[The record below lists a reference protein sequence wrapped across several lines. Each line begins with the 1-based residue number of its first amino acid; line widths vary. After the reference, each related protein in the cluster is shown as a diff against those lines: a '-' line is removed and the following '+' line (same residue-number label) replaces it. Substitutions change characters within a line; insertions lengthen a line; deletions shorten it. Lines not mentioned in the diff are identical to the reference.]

1 MNPILTYL
9 KGLFASRRILGG
21 DENVMGK
28 LRADHKL
35 QQLINDGSIPGLA
48 ITVLKN
54 GHVHFQKGYGY
65 ADLEKGT
72 AVDPLKTIFRVASV
86 SKPISAAA
94 LAAMVESHGLDLDAS
109 IYDYVPYF
117 PKKKFD
123 ITIRQLAGHTAGI
136 RGYRGCEYGLNR
148 PLTIEEGLEL
158 FKDDPLLFE
167 PGKGFLY
174 NSYGW
179 VLISLAMQKVSGLPF
194 ADCVRKKVL
203 EPFGMKDTFTEK
215 QAKAKVHCATF
226 YSKKKEGFRRAI
238 PVNNQYKLAGGGY
251 LSTSSD
257 IARFG
262 QACLDI
268 TVGGSGVWSQFLTA
282 QTVKGES
289 IQYGLG
295 WEVSRDA
302 IGRPYFG
309 HVGNGVGGYAVFYVY
324 PEQGMVFS
332 ILINCT
338 NPGVLDSLREAI
350 AFFIQGN
357 ID

>member
-9 KGLFASRRILGG
+9 KGLFASQRILGADG
-21 DENVMGK
+21 STMGK
-28 LRADHKL
+28 VRADHKL
-35 QQLINDGSIPGLA
+35 QQLINDGRIPGLA
-48 ITVLKN
+48 ITVLKK
-54 GHVHFQKGYGY
+54 GGVYFQKGYGY

-72 AVDPLKTIFRVASV
+72 LVDPQRTIFRVASV

-94 LAAMVESHGLDLDAS
+94 LAAMVESHGLDLNAS
-109 IYDYVPYF
+109 IYDYVPFF
-117 PKKKFD
+117 PKKQFD

-179 VLISLAMQKVSGLPF
+179 VLISLAMQEVSGIPF
-194 ADCVRKKVL
+194 ADYVREKVL
-203 EPFGMKDTFTEK
+203 EPYGMKDTFTEK
-215 QAKAKVHCATF
+215 QAKNNVHCTSF
-226 YSKKKEGFRRAI
+226 YSRKKEGFRKAI
-238 PVNNQYKLAGGGY
+238 PVNNHYKLAGGGY

-268 TVGGSGVWSQFLTA
+268 SARGSGTWSQFLTA

-289 IQYGLG
+289 THYGLG
-295 WEVSRDA
+295 WEVSKDA
-302 IGRPYFG
+302 KGRSFFG
-309 HVGNGVGGYAVFYVY
+309 HIGNGVGGYAVFYVY
-324 PEQGMVFS
+324 PEQDMVFS
-332 ILINCT
+332 IMINCT
-338 NPGVLDSLREAI
+338 NPGVRE
-350 AFFIQGN
+350 
-357 ID
+357 DLVLVVDELLK

>member
-21 DENVMGK
+21 DKDTMGK
-28 LRADHKL
+28 VRADHKL
-35 QQLINDGSIPGLA
+35 QQLINDGRIPGLG

-65 ADLEKGT
+65 ADLEQGT
-72 AVDPLKTIFRVASV
+72 AVDPQKTIFRVASV
-86 SKPISAAA
+86 SKPISASA
-94 LAAMVESHGLDLDAS
+94 LATMVESHGLDLDAS
-109 IYDYVPYF
+109 IYEYVPYF
-117 PKKKFD
+117 PKKQFD

-179 VLISLAMQKVSGLPF
+179 VLISLAVQEVSGIPF
-194 ADCVRKKVL
+194 ADYVREKVL
-203 EPFGMKDTFTEK
+203 EPYRMKDTFTEK
-215 QAKAKVHCATF
+215 QAKDNPHCATF
-226 YSKKKEGFRRAI
+226 FSRKKEGFRRAI
-238 PVNNQYKLAGGGY
+238 PVNNHYKLAGGGY

-262 QACLDI
+262 QAYLDI
-268 TVGGSGVWSQFLTA
+268 MARGSGVWPQFLTT
-282 QTVKGES
+282 QTVNGEPTH
-289 IQYGLG
+289 YGLG

-302 IGRPYFG
+302 MGRPYFG

-324 PEQGMVFS
+324 PEQDMVFS
-332 ILINCT
+332 IMINCT
-338 NPGVLDSLREAI
+338 NPGVHEDLLLVVDELLK
-350 AFFIQGN
+350 
-357 ID
+357 